1 MVLVIGATGQLGG
14 LITRRLLE
22 RNADV
27 RILVR
32 PHSAYQPLVDA
43 GAQPVVGDLKDRAS
57 LDVAMRGA
65 DVLITTAN
73 AIGRGGADTLES
85 VDLSGNR
92 DLIDAAQAAGVQ
104 QFIFTSALGATP
116 DSPVPFLQA
125 KGQTEAHLR
134 ASGIPFTIL
143 APNLFME
150 VWIGGIVGLP
160 LAEGHPVTLVGEGR
174 RKHSFVSVEDVAA
187 FAAAAVG
194 HPAARNQ
201 YLPIGGPEPVSWREI
216 VATCEQVLDRTIPVE
231 TVAPGELLPG
241 LPPIMSSLMAAM
253 EMYDSPLEMAET
265 ARTFGVTLTSVEDYV
280 RRTFAAVP
288 S

>member
-32 PHSAYQPLVDA
+32 PNSAYQPLVDA

-57 LDVAMRGA
+57 LDAAVRGA

-150 VWIGGIVGLP
+150 VWIGGIAGLP

-216 VATCEQVLDRTIPVE
+216 VATCEQVRDRTIPVE

-253 EMYDSPLEMAET
+253 ESYDSALEMAEA
-265 ARTFGVTLTSVEDYV
+265 ARTFGVTLTSVEAYV

>member
-1 MVLVIGATGQLGG
+1 
-14 LITRRLLE
+14 
-22 RNADV
+22 
-27 RILVR
+27 
-32 PHSAYQPLVDA
+32 
-43 GAQPVVGDLKDRAS
+43 
-57 LDVAMRGA
+57 MRGA

-253 EMYDSPLEMAET
+253 ESYDSALEMAEA
-265 ARTFGVTLTSVEDYV
+265 ARTFGVTLTSVEAYV

>member
-253 EMYDSPLEMAET
+253 ESYDSALEMAEA
-265 ARTFGVTLTSVEDYV
+265 ARTFGVTLTSVEAYV

>member
-57 LDVAMRGA
+57 LDAAVRGA

-253 EMYDSPLEMAET
+253 ESYDSALEMAEA
-265 ARTFGVTLTSVEDYV
+265 ARTFGVTLTSVEAYV